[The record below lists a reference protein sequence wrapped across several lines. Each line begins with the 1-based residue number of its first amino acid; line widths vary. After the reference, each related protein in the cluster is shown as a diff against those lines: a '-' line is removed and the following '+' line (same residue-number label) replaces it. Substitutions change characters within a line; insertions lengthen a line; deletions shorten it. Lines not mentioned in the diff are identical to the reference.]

1 MRFELLG
8 IFLSLTLLI
17 SGFGYG
23 VNYADA
29 KGPDEPCNYL
39 DRHHSIKISH
49 DGSKYPGVAHCEK
62 VDYWVPEKCGKIAG
76 LYKTDSE
83 CQPPPVLVS
92 EPAPTPAPTPT
103 PTATDMPPPSQFP
116 PTESILF
123 FALVIMIP
131 IVILIAKNRHRR
143 KSSANR
149 SFYTSRTRKS
159 YVTRKS
165 GTRWS
170 TNRGTTER
178 TPIDGK
184 TKNMVFRRAK
194 YRCQNCGISW
204 TKAGYLTIDH
214 KKPVSIG
221 GSDNLRNL
229 RALCNKC
236 NKEKGTKYRGRGRS
250 FEDW

>member
-92 EPAPTPAPTPT
+92 EPSPEPVPTPT

-178 TPIDGK
+178 APLPKSTIRELYKRDK
-184 TKNMVFRRAK
+184 HRCRR
-194 YRCQNCGISW
+194 CHTVHN
-204 TKAGYLTIDH
+204 LTIDH
-214 KKPVSIG
+214 IRPVSFG
-221 GSDNLRNL
+221 GSDNLSNL
-229 RALCNKC
+229 RWLCDKC
-236 NKEKGTKYRGRGRS
+236 NKEKGNKWKGKGRS

>member
-39 DRHHSIKISH
+39 DRHHSIKISY
-49 DGSKYPGVAHCEK
+49 DGSKYPGVAYCEK

-92 EPAPTPAPTPT
+92 EPSPEPEPVPEPV
-103 PTATDMPPPSQFP
+103 PTATDTPPPSQFP

-178 TPIDGK
+178 APLPKSTIRELYKRDKGRCCHCHTDQK
-184 TKNMVFRRAK
+184 MEQEVFDIL
-194 YRCQNCGISW
+194 QINV
-204 TKAGYLTIDH
+204 L
-214 KKPVSIG
+214 
-221 GSDNLRNL
+221 
-229 RALCNKC
+229 
-236 NKEKGTKYRGRGRS
+236 E
-250 FEDW
+250 

>member
-92 EPAPTPAPTPT
+92 EPSPEPEPVPEPV
-103 PTATDMPPPSQFP
+103 PTATDTPPPSQFP

-149 SFYTSRTRKS
+149 SFYTSRTGKS

-178 TPIDGK
+178 APLPKSTIRELYKRDKG
-184 TKNMVFRRAK
+184 
-194 YRCQNCGISW
+194 RCCHCHTDQN
-204 TKAGYLTIDH
+204 LQIDH
-214 KKPVSIG
+214 KKPVSFG

-229 RALCNKC
+229 QLLCEDC
-236 NKEKGTKYRGRGRS
+236 NKEKGNKWKDRGHAFRDYS
-250 FEDW
+250 E